1 MYILCVHD
9 SYISYNIMIN
19 VFLPRWVLRKHM
31 TSSVIWARWLRFS
44 SKHLT
49 FQLLKHLG
57 IPTTRVTQGV
67 KPAVMDVFFPKL
79 VKSWGIGSTCVLLAS
94 FFTSPSLLASWTAK
108 WFGPGSQPWFLPKGN
123 DMFDQVDVSP
133 WFPKKDPWK
142 WYTGWWNFKYFILFI
157 RYLGEDDP
165 IWLIFFRWVE
175 TSN

>member
-94 FFTSPSLLASWTAK
+94 FFTSLSLLASWTAK
-108 WFGPGSQPWFLPKGN
+108 WFGPGSQPWFLPKGKWHVWPSRCFS
-123 DMFDQVDVSP
+123 MVS
-133 WFPKKDPWK
+133 KKGSMEMVYWVVKLQIFHSFHPV
-142 WYTGWWNFKYFILFI
+142 F
-157 RYLGEDDP
+157 GEDDP